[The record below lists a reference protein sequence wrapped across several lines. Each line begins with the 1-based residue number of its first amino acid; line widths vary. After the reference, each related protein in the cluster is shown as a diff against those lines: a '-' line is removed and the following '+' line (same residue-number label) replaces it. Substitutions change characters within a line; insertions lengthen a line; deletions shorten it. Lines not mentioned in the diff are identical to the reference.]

1 MKATP
6 TSITQVQKLNA
17 MSMRIMGAQ
26 WYPRAG
32 DFYTSALTDLDLYRI
47 VEIENNEVRVE
58 NCANPGVI
66 SVVPVPAFVHPKE
79 ATRVWVPSAILE
91 YVQ

>member
-1 MKATP
+1 MTVAA
-6 TSITQVQKLNA
+6 ITLAQKLNA

-26 WYPRAG
+26 WYPEVG

-66 SVVPVPAFVHPKE
+66 SCVPVPAFVHPKE
-79 ATRVWVPSAILE
+79 ATRVWVPEAILR
-91 YVQ
+91 YVP